1 MQVLNGRYGAYISFN
16 KQNYKIPANYVAQE
30 LTLEQCREIVGNEDN
45 ASKKSARGKASKG
58 AAKTTAKKAAAK
70 KTAKAK

>member
-1 MQVLNGRYGAYISFN
+1 M
-16 KQNYKIPANYVAQE
+16 
-30 LTLEQCREIVGNEDN
+30 LTLRSWIHVTILLWLCLNHAN